1 MVQQFH
7 GEKELFKSEHLDW
20 CLAVTIEGK
29 CHVHSLRAYQVS
41 SHRWYNRP
49 RLAPAGRAE
58 RHPSLTWPG
67 VLDQALKK
75 VELTDYFTRFTY
87 KVCCHAACVR
97 PFECNPW
104 LQRHPS

>member
-41 SHRWYNRP
+41 SRR
-49 RLAPAGRAE
+49 
-58 RHPSLTWPG
+58 
-67 VLDQALKK
+67 
-75 VELTDYFTRFTY
+75 
-87 KVCCHAACVR
+87 
-97 PFECNPW
+97 
-104 LQRHPS
+104 